1 MPFDAYVYAIELATQ
16 LRPLIARVATH
27 DAALAKQLCRAATSA
42 PLNLAE
48 GRKRVGRDRLHLW
61 RIAAGSVAE
70 VLAALEVATA
80 LGYLEGAETAEAA
93 ALCDRLG
100 AITWRL
106 TR

>member
-1 MPFDAYVYAIELATQ
+1 MPFDAYVFAVELVT
-16 LRPLIARVATH
+16 LVRPLIARVATH
-27 DAALAKQLCRAATSA
+27 DAALANQLRRAVSSP

-80 LGYLEGAETAEAA
+80 MGYLEGAETTEAA

>member
-1 MPFDAYVYAIELATQ
+1 MPFDAYVFAIELVTLAK
-16 LRPLIARVATH
+16 PLIARVATH
-27 DAALAKQLCRAATSA
+27 DAALANQLRRAVSSP

-61 RIAAGSVAE
+61 RVAAGSVAE
-70 VLAALEVATA
+70 VLAALEVAA
-80 LGYLEGAETAEAA
+80 AMGYLEGAETAEAA